1 MLSDKQRWIL
11 TSGLAASAAAFAT
24 QSVLKRSWNAATGDD
39 PPLNPASSR
48 TAWTE
53 AVVWTVAA
61 SVVAGLSRLAA
72 RRATAA
78 VLDSPVP
85 KDKFG

>member
-1 MLSDKQRWIL
+1 MLSDKHRWIL
-11 TSGLAASAAAFAT
+11 ASGLAASAAAFAT
-24 QSVLKRSWNAATGDD
+24 QSLLKRSWNAATGED

-48 TAWTE
+48 TVWTE
-53 AVVWTVAA
+53 AIVWTLAS
-61 SVVAGLSRLAA
+61 SVVAGLSRLTA

-78 VLDSPVP
+78 IIDEPVP

>member
-11 TSGLAASAAAFAT
+11 VSGAAATGAAFLT
-24 QSVLKRSWNAATGDD
+24 QAVLKRGWNAATGDD
-39 PPLNPASSR
+39 PPLNPASGQ

-72 RRATAA
+72 RRAAA
-78 VLDSPVP
+78 EFLDGGVP
-85 KDKFG
+85 TDRYD